1 MGGEAGRI
9 RGHLRRHGLHTVCE
23 EAHCPNLGECF
34 GKQTATFLILGS
46 VCTRGCKFCAV
57 SKGVPSAA
65 DPEEPGHVAGMAAEL
80 KLRHVV
86 ITSVTRDDLEDGGA
100 EQFYKTVV
108 AVRQAL
114 PGSSV
119 EVLTPDFKGRLESVA
134 RVAAAEP
141 EVYNHNLETVSR
153 LYSEARPGAD
163 YGRSL
168 RVLKWVADN
177 AASIMTKSGIMV
189 GMGETRDE
197 LEALMHD
204 LLEARCQVL
213 TIGQYLAPSRRHWP
227 VARYYEP
234 EEFSELEELG
244 RALGFA
250 SIFAGPLVRSSYS
263 ADEVFRGIATCF
275 DKLSTGKSLAREGR
289 GTKVPR
295 TVWRKS

>member
-1 MGGEAGRI
+1 
-9 RGHLRRHGLHTVCE
+9 
-23 EAHCPNLGECF
+23 
-34 GKQTATFLILGS
+34 
-46 VCTRGCKFCAV
+46 V
-57 SKGVPSAA
+57 SKGVPLAA
-65 DPEEPGHVAGMAAEL
+65 DRDEPGHVAEMAAAL
-80 KLRHVV
+80 KLRHVE

-100 EQFYKTVV
+100 ERFYETVV

-134 RVAAAEP
+134 RVAAAAP
-141 EVYNHNLETVSR
+141 EVYNHNLETVAR

-177 AASIMTKSGIMV
+177 APGIRTKSGIMA

-197 LEALMHD
+197 IEALMED
-204 LLEARCQVL
+204 LLAAGCQVL

-244 RALGFA
+244 SAMGFA
-250 SIFAGPLVRSSYS
+250 SIFAGPLVRSSYNAEAIFTES
-263 ADEVFRGIATCF
+263 RA
-275 DKLSTGKSLAREGR
+275 SSLAQ